1 MFPNEMSLELPIKQL
16 WSSHNRGIWMFVEER
31 PGKHLQSP
39 SEQLEKKENIY
50 QKKKPPKKVQS
61 TGLRLSSYT
70 IHLRWRCGIHPEA
83 SKCSTAS
90 NMMTRS
96 GLRKGA
102 WWQVWVKTDQTDGI
116 IHRTCWSQT
125 SSKSVSSF
133 TKMLWLG
140 VTDRKKPNWT
150 SYIKLH
156 ENDDQSCH

>member
-1 MFPNEMSLELPIKQL
+1 
-16 WSSHNRGIWMFVEER
+16 MFVEET

-90 NMMTRS
+90 NMMIRS
-96 GLRKGA
+96 GLREGA
-102 WWQVWVKTDQTDGI
+102 W
-116 IHRTCWSQT
+116 
-125 SSKSVSSF
+125 
-133 TKMLWLG
+133 
-140 VTDRKKPNWT
+140 
-150 SYIKLH
+150 
-156 ENDDQSCH
+156 